1 MQQFSDCEVTI
12 PAMEFLSECDEGLTK
27 NGDRAKIP
35 RQMFWERVEREGSH
49 GTA

>member
-1 MQQFSDCEVTI
+1 MQPFYDCELTI
-12 PAMEFLSECDEGLTK
+12 PAMEFLIEADKGLTK

-35 RQMFWERVEREGSH
+35 RQMSWERVEREGSH